1 MKNIGIWIW
10 TGILSV
16 ITIVVSLGYYASTQ
30 TLFFKLRDVEVIKRR
45 ETRAK
50 RINLDEF
57 KKLPQD
63 DILIPSRFNYSINAI
78 FVYPNDTNKWVVL
91 CHGVT
96 ENKVSSI
103 KYLNMFVELGY
114 NCVIYDARRHGN
126 TGGIHS
132 TYGFY
137 EKYDLETV
145 VDYLHEH
152 YGEDIEFGIHG
163 ESMGAAT
170 VLLYAGEL
178 SNKAKFYI
186 SDASFSKFADQLT
199 FIFGQYSRI
208 ASPLVLIVTNLF
220 FRFRSKFSLY
230 KVSPI
235 RVIDKIKQPI
245 LFIHSKNDRFIPY
258 QQTEELYNKKV
269 GPKVAWYPKRGGHVE
284 SFNRNQQAYIDKVTY
299 FLENY
304 VKWEVGKNH
313 GPDKH

>member
-10 TGILSV
+10 TGFLSF
-16 ITIVVSLGYYASTQ
+16 ITIIVSLGYYASTQ

-50 RINLDEF
+50 RINLEEF

-63 DILIPSRFNYSINAI
+63 DKLIPSRFNYSINAV

-103 KYLNMFVELGY
+103 KYLNMFVEMGY

-145 VDYLHEH
+145 VDHLHEH
-152 YGEDIEFGIHG
+152 YGDDIEFGIHG

-170 VLLYAGEL
+170 MLLYAGEL

-208 ASPLVLIVTNLF
+208 ASPFILIITNLF
-220 FRFRSKFSLY
+220 FRLRSKFSLY

-235 RVIDKIKQPI
+235 RVIDKIEQPV
-245 LFIHSKNDRFIPY
+245 LFVHSKNDRFIPY
-258 QQTEELYNKKV
+258 QQTEELYDKKK
-269 GPKVAWYPKRGGHVE
+269 GPKISWYPKRGGHVE
-284 SFNRNQQAYIDKVTY
+284 SFNRNQQAYTDKVTY

-304 VKWEVGKNH
+304 VEWEVGKNH
-313 GPDKH
+313 EQGEH